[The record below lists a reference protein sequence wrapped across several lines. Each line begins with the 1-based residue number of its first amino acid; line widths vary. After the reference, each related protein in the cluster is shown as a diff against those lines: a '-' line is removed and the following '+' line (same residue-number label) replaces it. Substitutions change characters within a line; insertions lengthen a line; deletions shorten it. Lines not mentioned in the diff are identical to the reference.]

1 MVSVALS
8 ARAADDRPE
17 VAIRARLDF
26 DAPEI
31 NGAAEVRW
39 RNAGAVPARTL
50 QVFLFANRFRSID
63 SLNDLARHLLIAGQA
78 FRPGGTDL
86 VSVREAGASLSWRF
100 ENVPSLPPH
109 TVAAVDL
116 GRDVLPGE
124 EIAVTIDFRTR
135 LPNLLDTFGDV
146 DGLVVADGG
155 WYPPPLAVDSTSAND
170 LCASTVAT
178 RAELSIPAGSSLLVN
193 GKRFAANAGIEVT
206 APAGERLSFVLSRT
220 PFETSSFRV
229 GGRTVEIDTVPA
241 RELAYRISPGQAPLE
256 VLADTLPSILA
267 ESSEE
272 RSLRVVRLPLR
283 WYPSASAPGMVL
295 VSDRLFEIFPI
306 FARSI
311 NASSPTRSFSR
322 RKRGEPRRA
331 SLPPMRRGSPKG
343 SPGAVPRRSIERAFA
358 AVESQG
364 LDSPLRRVRDR
375 RSLRNGSAD
384 PVRPAVLPGR
394 GIG

>member
-1 MVSVALS
+1 MSLS
-8 ARAADDRPE
+8 ARAADDRPG

-50 QVFLFANRFRSID
+50 RVFLFANRFRSID

-86 VSVREAGASLSWRF
+86 VSVKEAGASLSWRF

-155 WYPPPLAVDSTSAND
+155 WYPLPLAVDSTSAND
-170 LCASTVAT
+170 LCASSCRDSC
-178 RAELSIPAGSSLLVN
+178 RALDP
-193 GKRFAANAGIEVT
+193 R
-206 APAGERLSFVLSRT
+206 GEQL
-220 PFETSSFRV
+220 
-229 GGRTVEIDTVPA
+229 A
-241 RELAYRISPGQAPLE
+241 RERQA
-256 VLADTLPSILA
+256 
-267 ESSEE
+267 
-272 RSLRVVRLPLR
+272 
-283 WYPSASAPGMVL
+283 
-295 VSDRLFEIFPI
+295 
-306 FARSI
+306 
-311 NASSPTRSFSR
+311 
-322 RKRGEPRRA
+322 
-331 SLPPMRRGSPKG
+331 
-343 SPGAVPRRSIERAFA
+343 
-358 AVESQG
+358 
-364 LDSPLRRVRDR
+364 LRR
-375 RSLRNGSAD
+375 
-384 PVRPAVLPGR
+384 
-394 GIG
+394 